1 MDFRMS
7 ASGELGIVEM
17 SPERYTHLLIKAC
30 RQTVGMTDILSTPM
44 QHNGSTR
51 CLETYTS
58 GQYDVYFNGNR
69 DDKRAICT
77 CCV

>member
-44 QHNGSTR
+44 QHNGSAR
-51 CLETYTS
+51 CLENLHVGTT
-58 GQYDVYFNGNR
+58 
-69 DDKRAICT
+69 
-77 CCV
+77 